1 MRYSIYIDIYKT
13 ETFET
18 LTIFQVSIIFKKKKK
33 KKKNQQHNKTFLK
46 PLGLSTSRVSP
57 CLGLTRTQPD
67 WVGSLKN

>member
-1 MRYSIYIDIYKT
+1 MRYSVYIYIYKT

-33 KKKNQQHNKTFLK
+33 KKNQQHNKTFLK
-46 PLGLSTSRVSP
+46 PLGLSTGRVSP
-57 CLGLTRTQPD
+57 GLGLTRTQPD